1 MPLIFRFITG
11 VFTALPAFL
20 FGACA
25 IILFRDEY
33 YWTAY
38 AIMSLIF
45 ISVSVILGLI
55 LPAWMH
61 GGKFDYP
68 WLWLFIT
75 GGLAWL
81 VALLSLTLPN
91 LSPLCVGQNNG
102 DGTNNFSLCIIYAV
116 LAGLMYSPGAL
127 VLLTLSSFIG
137 GKILR
142 ALIRAGERQ
151 V

>member
-1 MPLIFRFITG
+1 MTLIFRSITG

-25 IILFRDEY
+25 IVLFRDEY
-33 YWTAY
+33 YWPIY

-45 ISVSVILGLI
+45 IGVSGMLGLK
-55 LPAWMH
+55 LPTRIH
-61 GGKFDYP
+61 NGKFEYP

-81 VALLSLTLPN
+81 IALLSLALLN
-91 LSPLCVGQNNG
+91 LTHLCVGQNNG
-102 DGTNNFSLCIIYAV
+102 DGTNTYSLSVMYTMMV
-116 LAGLMYSPGAL
+116 TLVYSPVEL

-137 GKILR
+137 GKILH